1 MNILIFNG
9 AFGGRTSETIA
20 SFLQQSIEQKGAT
33 ATVFHLSQGNIPFLD
48 VTSQHTPPSVTA
60 MADAFRTADA
70 HIWLT
75 PLYHGGMT
83 GAMKNCLDWLEVS
96 AKAPIPYLSNKVV
109 GLVCWAE
116 GAKAM
121 LGIQAMDTVAK
132 SLRAWVLPYTVP
144 MIRNELFTGEQLAE
158 EYQYRLNKM
167 VSLLAQERKL

>member
-9 AFGGRTSETIA
+9 AFGGKTSHTIA
-20 SFLQQSIEQKGAT
+20 NYFKDTISRQGAT
-33 ATVFHLSQGNIPFLD
+33 ATVFHLSEAGIPFLD
-48 VTSQHTPPSVTA
+48 VTSKRVPHAVNV
-60 MADAFRTADA
+60 MANDFRKADA

-96 AKAPIPYLSNKVV
+96 AKEPTPYLTHKVV

-121 LGIQAMDTVAK
+121 LGIQAMETVAR
-132 SLRAWVLPYTVP
+132 SLRAWVLPYT
-144 MIRNELFTGEQLAE
+144 IAIIKNELFFEEELSAE
-158 EYQYRLNKM
+158 YKSKFEKM
-167 VSLLAQERKL
+167 VRQLIQEAE